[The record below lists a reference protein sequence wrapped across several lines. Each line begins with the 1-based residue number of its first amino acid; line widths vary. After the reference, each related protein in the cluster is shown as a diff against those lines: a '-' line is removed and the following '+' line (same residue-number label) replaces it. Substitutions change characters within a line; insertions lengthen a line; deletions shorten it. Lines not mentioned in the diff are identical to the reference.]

1 MSPDDGRELFAVTVV
16 FLEWGLYEVV
26 FIELDPYEVVF
37 IDCPAKQNDLRSI
50 FIMETKKMMDYICT
64 AVDEFIR
71 MDSNRVKICRLSLTF
86 R

>member
-1 MSPDDGRELFAVTVV
+1 
-16 FLEWGLYEVV
+16 
-26 FIELDPYEVVF
+26 VVF
-37 IDCPAKQNDLRSI
+37 IDFPAKQNDLRSI

-71 MDSNRVKICRLSLTF
+71 MDSNRMKICRLSLTF